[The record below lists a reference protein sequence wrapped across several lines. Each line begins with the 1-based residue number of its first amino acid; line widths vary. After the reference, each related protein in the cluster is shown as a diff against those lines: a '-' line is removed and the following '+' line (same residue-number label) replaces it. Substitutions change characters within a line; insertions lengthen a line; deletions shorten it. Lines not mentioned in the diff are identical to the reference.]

1 MKAPVAK
8 LAQLLIEMTL
18 SHFCEFKMSW
28 NVFKQIINIPL
39 NQLGAQFCLME
50 IHSMQ
55 RLNSHYETWSYKK
68 KKHKEIKAY
77 NKSV

>member
-39 NQLGAQFCLME
+39 NQLRAQFFF
-50 IHSMQ
+50 I
-55 RLNSHYETWSYKK
+55 
-68 KKHKEIKAY
+68 
-77 NKSV
+77 

>member
-28 NVFKQIINIPL
+28 NVFKQIINIR
-39 NQLGAQFCLME
+39 AQFFLME

-55 RLNSHYETWSYKK
+55 G
-68 KKHKEIKAY
+68 
-77 NKSV
+77 

>member
-28 NVFKQIINIPL
+28 NVFTQIINIPL

-55 RLNSHYETWSYKK
+55 G
-68 KKHKEIKAY
+68 
-77 NKSV
+77 